1 MTPSF
6 PTIAVNHFFTI
17 MSHRMNTMP
26 TVRRGRKYEKTGDN
40 DARGLRG
47 FCSVL
52 LILALMTL
60 PPAVLYISERTR
72 YVRYLTL
79 SEALDG
85 DIIELNNQ
93 PSISSLST
101 VLQQSSVGSGGMLV
115 HGTSS
120 HIDAIPTDGEM
131 SVSIPGALVLRR
143 NCEYCQWQEVQSQ
156 RCNTCTRTVTAKDG
170 SSKEES
176 YQCDCVREYSYIKSW
191 RSYRIN
197 SLLFDQP
204 GAHHNPQRDP
214 MPSRTFV
221 DEDTILAFSSSRSGM
236 DEEEDTMLDSSSDSN
251 NFRASL
257 DPAMLSSGVRGWPY
271 RQVEFTRD
279 GIPPPPSFFSRF
291 FSFFTGPTNAR
302 YEPLRLLQD
311 TSQSIAATE
320 HNFVYVGQG
329 GYFFSPYESS
339 TASRFF
345 KYFAQ
350 YLEGSLFD
358 WQVGDLMP
366 SCTAGDVRFR
376 YEVQDPAVVSVL
388 GQINGNTANGVSSV
402 PRITPRTMEG
412 ISNAG
417 EEAARIGLVHAGGRS
432 SSQMLIDE
440 DSDSRNRANIFR
452 GVLFVWSVPFSRLA
466 GVALRREFGESS
478 AIVQIVGTVGLF
490 LTVLGAMWLM
500 IWRNS
505 SYGTIETTIVFLVGG
520 VLYTFAYQSAYR
532 LGGGRRWRA
541 VWCRVLRWANTPPEW
556 RVEDTHVGGF
566 SRVDGGDGG
575 TSKKL

>member
-1 MTPSF
+1 
-6 PTIAVNHFFTI
+6 
-17 MSHRMNTMP
+17 MNTMP
-26 TVRRGRKYEKTGDN
+26 TVRRGRRYEKAGDN

-52 LILALMTL
+52 LILALITL

-93 PSISSLST
+93 PSISSLSA
-101 VLQQSSVGSGGMLV
+101 VLQQSSVSGGTLV

-120 HIDAIPTDGEM
+120 HIDAQPTDGEM

-176 YQCDCVREYSYIKSW
+176 YQCDCVQEYNYIKSW

-197 SLLFDQP
+197 SLLFNQP

-221 DEDTILAFSSSRSGM
+221 DEETMLSFSSSRNGIHDGAFVSVVGM
-236 DEEEDTMLDSSSDSN
+236 DDEEDTMLDSSRDSN

-271 RQVEFTRD
+271 RYVEFTRD
-279 GIPPPPSFFSRF
+279 GVPPPPSFFSRF
-291 FSFFTGPTNAR
+291 FSYFTGQANAR

-311 TSQSIAATE
+311 TSHSVAAME

-339 TASRFF
+339 TASMLFN
-345 KYFAQ
+345 YFAQ

-388 GQINGNTANGVSSV
+388 GQIDNNNANGVLSM
-402 PRITPRTMEG
+402 PWITPRTMEG

-417 EEAARIGLVHAGGRS
+417 EDAARIGLVHAGGRS

-452 GVLFVWSVPFSRLA
+452 GILFVWSIPFSRLA
-466 GVALRREFGESS
+466 GVALRREMGESS
-478 AIVQIVGTVGLF
+478 TIVQIEGTLGLF
-490 LTVLGAMWLM
+490 LTVLGAMWLV
-500 IWRNS
+500 IWRHQS
-505 SYGTIETTIVFLVGG
+505 SYGTVETSIVFLVGG
-520 VLYTFAYQSAYR
+520 VFYTVAYQSAYR
-532 LGGGRRWRA
+532 IGGGRRWRA

-556 RVEDTHVGGF
+556 RVEDTHIGGF
-566 SRVDGGDGG
+566 SRLDGGDGG

>member
-1 MTPSF
+1 
-6 PTIAVNHFFTI
+6 
-17 MSHRMNTMP
+17 MNTMP
-26 TVRRGRKYEKTGDN
+26 TVRGGRKYEKTGDN

-93 PSISSLST
+93 PSMSSLST
-101 VLQQSSVGSGGMLV
+101 VLQQSSVGRSGGMLV

-120 HIDAIPTDGEM
+120 HIDAIPTDIEM
-131 SVSIPGALVLRR
+131 SVSLPGALVLRR

-176 YQCDCVREYSYIKSW
+176 YQCDCVREYNYIKSW

-221 DEDTILAFSSSRSGM
+221 DEDTMLSFSSSRSGM

-339 TASRFF
+339 TASRLFN
-345 KYFAQ
+345 YFAQ

-452 GVLFVWSVPFSRLA
+452 GLLFVWSIPFSRLA

-478 AIVQIVGTVGLF
+478 AIVQIEGTVGLF
-490 LTVLGAMWLM
+490 LIVLGAMWLT

-532 LGGGRRWRA
+532 MGGGRRWRA

-566 SRVDGGDGG
+566 SRIDGGDGG